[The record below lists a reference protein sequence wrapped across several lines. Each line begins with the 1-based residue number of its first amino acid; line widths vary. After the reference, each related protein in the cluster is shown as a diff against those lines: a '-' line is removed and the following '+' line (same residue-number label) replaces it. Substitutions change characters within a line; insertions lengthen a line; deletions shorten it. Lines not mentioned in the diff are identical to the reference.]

1 MQLPWYV
8 AAIGAAVTWG
18 IHYPLLDFALKRI
31 SVYGVLVLSVI
42 PVLLFMPFFLR
53 VLASDVDSFK
63 LLTMKEQCSI
73 LLIAVTSAVGA
84 VLLLLSIESKNA
96 TLTSVIEISYPIF
109 VVLFAYLFFR
119 QVHINL
125 SVMIGGLLILTG
137 AAIIIINNQ

>member
-1 MQLPWYV
+1 MHLPWYV
-8 AAIGAAVTWG
+8 AAIGAAVIWG
-18 IHYPLLDFALKRI
+18 VHYPLLDFALKRI

-73 LLIAVTSAVGA
+73 LLIAVTSTVGA
-84 VLLLLSIESKNA
+84 VLLLLSIDSKNA